1 MAGIGGNTRGMKYS
15 FENKNPYYYTEE
27 FNLDPDQMLIEDKV
41 VKVWADNDGGLW
53 FYDEGRT
60 VHIK

>member
-1 MAGIGGNTRGMKYS
+1 MKYS

-60 VHIK
+60 VWIK